1 MQNPSSGP
9 SLLVRTSMDE
19 PLKIAGSIQAAIS
32 RVERKVPLYGTT
44 TLEDRL
50 REFLTPRRF
59 QTSLVV

>member
-1 MQNPSSGP
+1 
-9 SLLVRTSMDE
+9 MDE